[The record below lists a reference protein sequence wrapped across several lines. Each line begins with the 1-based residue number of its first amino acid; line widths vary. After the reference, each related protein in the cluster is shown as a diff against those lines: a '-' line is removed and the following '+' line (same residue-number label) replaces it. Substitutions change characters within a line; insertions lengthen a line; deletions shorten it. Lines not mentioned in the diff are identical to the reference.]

1 MLHLCS
7 DFHQVLFTVQK
18 GRNSSACT
26 PFTFTFTFGEDSM
39 LSSTA
44 CTPMCARGGQTRHD
58 MTKGL
63 VTF

>member
-26 PFTFTFTFGEDSM
+26 PFTFTFTFGEDSE
-39 LSSTA
+39 LSSTEA
-44 CTPMCARGGQTRHD
+44 VISFCLMGNPDIAERLNKT
-58 MTKGL
+58 
-63 VTF
+63 